1 MFYVE
6 EDGEDEKDNDED
18 DEKEEE
24 EEYNKEE
31 DGESNDDN
39 DHENLTIKITR
50 MNMKSIERHVLAMI

>member
-6 EDGEDEKDNDED
+6 EDGEDEE
-18 DEKEEE
+18 EEE

-31 DGESNDDN
+31 DGESNDNN